1 MEKIKKFLFGEMKSY
16 KVQANGAVYTISG
29 RRFKMHRDGMVT
41 IYDGFERVASV
52 KNATFIALIES

>member
-1 MEKIKKFLFGEMKSY
+1 MKKIKKFLFGEMKSY

-52 KNATFIALIES
+52 KNATFAILIEL